1 MGEPREALA
10 FERTVVRFFG
20 IVSLIGWALFVLCYG
35 VGGLFLYRGVLG
47 ADPSRWIAWIAA
59 PAMLLLS
66 VGSVG
71 LVPVAYASLLGGLVM
86 LLWLLPRH
94 ARRLHRG
101 DLGWM
106 AVTVSFAVVAIGGWF
121 EFVQ

>member
-1 MGEPREALA
+1 MGEPRDALA

-20 IVSLIGWALFVLCYG
+20 IVSLIGWSLFVQCYG
-35 VGGLFLYRGVLG
+35 VGELLLYRGVLG
-47 ADPSRWIAWIAA
+47 VDPSPWTAWIAV

-71 LVPVAYASLLGGLVM
+71 LVPVAYVSLLGCIVM
-86 LLWLLPRH
+86 LWLLPRH
-94 ARRLHRG
+94 ARRLHRS
-101 DLGWM
+101 DLAWS

-121 EFVQ
+121 EFVF